1 MNALTAWA
9 LIQGSNALNIIAGI
23 IVAHLVV
30 PYDFGRFATLSAAIT
45 IMTAVLNPM
54 INELAQKIAAHRIIE
69 RGALRSRT
77 YIAVAACCL
86 ISFLSCASIV
96 STRFEAITVYLLI
109 PIVLVGQGW
118 VCGILYGLHRMIT
131 AGAVLCASGAVRV
144 GILVSLLY
152 IWDAFGGISLSY
164 LAGFLFT
171 IVASFFFLGATTAKE
186 SETAWITNW
195 KLLFG
200 FFVLAL
206 PFSVDQPIVQALFPN
221 SSADYAALMTYARS
235 VMFLASPALTL
246 AYTASLQ
253 KESTGTEQ
261 RSSRR
266 LSPLVTTAGLA
277 SALALS
283 LWLVHPFLF
292 PLLLGKTYV
301 HVTPHL
307 AMALLG
313 MTLYVISYF
322 LVQRMLLACSWWL
335 CGVLIIPLLIQA
347 LLLALQESPTI
358 GHLTAISVVTFAVQC
373 CIACG
378 AHYVYHRAKGQS

>member
-1 MNALTAWA
+1 MNALLAWV

-23 IVAHLVV
+23 IVAHLVA

-54 INELAQKIAAHRIIE
+54 INELAQKVAAHRIIE
-69 RGALRSRT
+69 RNALRSRT
-77 YIAVAACCL
+77 LIATLTCCI
-86 ISFLSCASIV
+86 ISFFACTSIV
-96 STRFEAITVYLLI
+96 TTTFEAIIVYILI

-118 VCGILYGLHRMIT
+118 VCGILYGLHRMVT
-131 AGAVLCASGAVRV
+131 AGAVLCASGVLRV
-144 GILVSLLY
+144 VTLVGLLY
-152 IWDAFGGISLSY
+152 AWDAFSGISLSY

-171 IVASFFFLGATTAKE
+171 VIASFLFLGGTTGNGL
-186 SETAWITNW
+186 ETKWVTNW
-195 KLLFG
+195 KLLCG

-246 AYTASLQ
+246 SYTASLQ
-253 KESTGTEQ
+253 RESPSNGQSSSQ
-261 RSSRR
+261 RIA
-266 LSPLVTTAGLA
+266 PLVTTVGLT
-277 SALALS
+277 STLALV
-283 LWLVHPFLF
+283 LWIVHPVLF
-292 PLLLGKTYV
+292 PLLLGKGYV

-313 MTLYVISYF
+313 MMLYVISYF

-335 CGVLIIPLLIQA
+335 CGALIIPLLIQA
-347 LLLALQESPTI
+347 LLLASQESPTI
-358 GHLTAISVVTFAVQC
+358 SHLTVISVVTFAVQC
-373 CIACG
+373 GIACG
-378 AHYVYHRAKGQS
+378 AHYVYQRSKVPS